1 MKRLVIAALALF
13 GLVVAV
19 APVTAQPYPNR
30 TVTIIVPYPA
40 GGASRPACAPSR
52 NCTVNKAEAEFH
64 R

>member
-19 APVTAQPYPNR
+19 APVTAQQYPSR

-40 GGASRPACAPSR
+40 GGRSTSLRAKLQLHCQQS
-52 NCTVNKAEAEFH
+52 
-64 R
+64 